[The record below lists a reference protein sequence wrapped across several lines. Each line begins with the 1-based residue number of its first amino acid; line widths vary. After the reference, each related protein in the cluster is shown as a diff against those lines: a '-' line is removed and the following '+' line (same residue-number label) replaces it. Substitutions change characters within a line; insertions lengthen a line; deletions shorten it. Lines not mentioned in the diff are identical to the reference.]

1 MCFVITSPWAT
12 ERGSRHFFS
21 RSMDGVMAD
30 AAVPAEAAPL
40 QWRYVTIIYSCG
52 CGVCAIFAV
61 LDRVIEIEQVK
72 GFWLIFA
79 LFPFCLVYSIY
90 RQRLQASENSMS
102 SAPAP
107 FIVANM

>member
-1 MCFVITSPWAT
+1 MFRQNVAVGD
-12 ERGSRHFFS
+12 GSRRRVSVSLNPAHIDS
-21 RSMDGVMAD
+21 VMAD
-30 AAVPAEAAPL
+30 AAAPAEAAPL

-52 CGVCAIFAV
+52 CGICAIFAV

-90 RQRLQASENSMS
+90 RQRLQASENSK
-102 SAPAP
+102 AK
-107 FIVANM
+107 IE

>member
-1 MCFVITSPWAT
+1 VRHSFVNNVAVGDGAWHRVTISPA
-12 ERGSRHFFS
+12 
-21 RSMDGVMAD
+21 SMDGVMAD
-30 AAVPAEAAPL
+30 AAAPAEAAPL

-52 CGVCAIFAV
+52 CGICAIFAV

-90 RQRLQASENSMS
+90 RQRLQASENSK
-102 SAPAP
+102 AK
-107 FIVANM
+107 IE